1 MTRADF
7 FEGKVSD
14 LVLWFST
21 AFVATPI
28 TLGACALLLNYIHP
42 FLVFFAFFPIMTM
55 SILVSGMV
63 FLFVAELIFCSD
75 ERKKETEE
83 AIKLQKDV
91 ERARRIKLT
100 SEVNE
105 FVKQVRNSK

>member
-14 LVLWFST
+14 TVLWFST
-21 AFVATPI
+21 AFVAAPATFG
-28 TLGACALLLNYIHP
+28 TCSLLLNYIHP
-42 FLVFFAFFPIMTM
+42 FLVFLAFFPIMTM
-55 SILVSGMV
+55 VTLGSGVV
-63 FLFVAELIFCSD
+63 FLFIAERIFCSD
-75 ERKKETEE
+75 ERKKEAEE
-83 AIKLQKDV
+83 SIKLQKDV

>member
-21 AFVATPI
+21 AFIAAPVTFV
-28 TLGACALLLNYIHP
+28 TCALLLNYINP
-42 FLVFFAFFPIMTM
+42 FLVFFAFFPIMIMATFG
-55 SILVSGMV
+55 SGIFFVSA
-63 FLFVAELIFCSD
+63 AERIFCSD
-75 ERKKETEE
+75 ERKKEAEE
-83 AIKLQKDV
+83 SIKLQKDV

>member
-1 MTRADF
+1 MTRTDF

-21 AFVATPI
+21 AFVAAPVTFG
-28 TLGACALLLNYIHP
+28 TCALLLNYIHP
-42 FLVFFAFFPIMTM
+42 FLVFFAFFPIMIM
-55 SILVSGMV
+55 SILASGMV
-63 FLFVAELIFCSD
+63 FLFVTERIFCSD
-75 ERKKETEE
+75 ERKKEAEKD
-83 AIKLQKDV
+83 IKLKKDV

>member
-1 MTRADF
+1 MTKQDF
-7 FEGKVSD
+7 LEGKVSD

-42 FLVFFAFFPIMTM
+42 FLVFFAFFPIMVMAT
-55 SILVSGMV
+55 LGSGIV
-63 FLFVAELIFCSD
+63 FLFIAERICCSD
-75 ERKKETEE
+75 ERKKEAEE
-83 AIKLQKDV
+83 SIKLQKDV